1 VTPSERSDARPDAAD
16 ILQSI
21 GDAAYEWHVDSDAL
35 SWSETAAALLGVP
48 LVGLTTGRAFA
59 LHVEAEAGQTRAEA
73 LQQPGQVDVGGG
85 VPYQLQ
91 YGFKH
96 PDGEIWVEDTG
107 RWFAGADGRPLRAH
121 GVIRRIDERHQRDVT
136 LTRLAKFDPLTGEL
150 NRAALTDVMTATLEQ
165 AVRNRGSCGLLIA
178 SIDRLG
184 RLNEAYGVETAENL
198 IAQVA
203 KRLRARMRGKD
214 HLGRF
219 SGNKF
224 GIVLTSCT
232 PDELSFAAERLIA
245 GVRDEPLVTA
255 EGPVAVTITV
265 GGVTAPRHAR
275 TVPEI
280 FARAV
285 DAMHAA
291 RVRRHGSFAAYQ
303 PNHERD
309 ARRRANLQ
317 ATDEIVAALNE
328 RRIGIAFAPVVEVQS
343 RALAFQECLMRV
355 VRSDGSL
362 VPAGEMVPVAERLG
376 LVRMLDHRML
386 ELVVAELAADANLRA
401 SVNVSAAATLEGDW
415 AVNLAA
421 LVRGAPGLA
430 ERLIVEITETAA
442 IADFDQV
449 RGFVSRVKD
458 LGCRVAMDDFGAGH
472 TSFRN
477 LRSLGLDIVKIDG
490 AFVQN
495 VVTSDED
502 RAFVRML
509 LDLSRRLGLKTAAEW
524 VQDEAAAQLL
534 TEWGCDYMQGA
545 LVGLASA
552 PRPATGNAAA

>member
-1 VTPSERSDARPDAAD
+1 MTPSERSDARPDAAD

-96 PDGEIWVEDTG
+96 PEGEIWVEDTG
-107 RWFAGADGRPLRAH
+107 RWFAGPDGRPLRAH

-214 HLGRF
+214 YLGRF

>member
-1 VTPSERSDARPDAAD
+1 VTPSERSDTRPDAAD

-21 GDAAYEWHVDSDAL
+21 GDAAYEWQIDSDAL
-35 SWSETAAALLGVP
+35 SWTENAAALLGVA
-48 LVGLTTGRAFA
+48 LADIATGRAFA
-59 LHVEAEAGQTRAEA
+59 LHVEAEVGQTRAEA
-73 LQQPGQVDVGGG
+73 LQQTGQVDVGAG

-96 PDGEIWVEDTG
+96 PEEQIWLEDTG
-107 RWFAGADGRPLRAH
+107 RWFAGPDGRPLRAH
-121 GVIRRIDERHQRDVT
+121 GIVRRIDERHQRDVT

-150 NRAALTDVMTATLEQ
+150 NRAALTDVMSATLEQ
-165 AVRNRGSCGLLIA
+165 AVRTHASCGFMIA

-184 RLNEAYGVETAENL
+184 RLNEAYGVETAETL

-224 GIVLTSCT
+224 GIVLASCT
-232 PDELSFAAERLIA
+232 PDELSFAGERLIA
-245 GVRDEPLVTA
+245 GVRDEPLLTPD
-255 EGPVAVTITV
+255 GPVAVTITV
-265 GGVTAPRHAR
+265 GGITAPRHAR

-280 FARAV
+280 FARAA

-291 RVRRHGSFAAYQ
+291 RLRRHGSFAAYQ
-303 PNHERD
+303 PNYERD
-309 ARRRANLQ
+309 ARRRANLR
-317 ATDEIVAALNE
+317 ATDEIIAALNE
-328 RRIGIAFAPVVEVQS
+328 RRIGLAFAPVVEVQT
-343 RALAFQECLMRV
+343 RAPAFQECLMRV
-355 VRSDGSL
+355 VRGDGSL

-386 ELVVAELAADANLRA
+386 ELVLAELAADPNLCA

-421 LVRGAPGLA
+421 QVRGAPALA
-430 ERLIVEITETAA
+430 ERLIVEITESAA

-449 RGFVSRVKD
+449 RSFVTRVRD

-477 LRSLGLDIVKIDG
+477 LRSLGLDIIKVDG

-495 VVTSDED
+495 VVASDED

-509 LDLSRRLGLKTAAEW
+509 LDLSRRLGLKTVAEW

-545 LVGLASA
+545 LVGLASE
-552 PRPATGNAAA
+552 PRPVSSTATA